1 MTRDYLIK
9 KVNNRIDLNQVAIN
23 ECTGTDSMRL
33 VISNNNDLLRLIK
46 TELEKQPDKTYE
58 QGMHDIWGLWQKV
71 HCEVGFNA
79 NLLEHIFGYEYLDT
93 ILERLSPGAALEK
106 FKAYEQKKREEAEKP
121 VVGDVVDV
129 CRKQNGKLATGLY
142 TGEDDIAYSIL
153 VDGTTLDHFYKDRI
167 YLKKTGKHV
176 DLEGLFE

>member
-1 MTRDYLIK
+1 MTREELIRK
-9 KVNNRIDLNQVAIN
+9 IGERIDSNRRTINDEYRMAVMKESLIEDVELLNCIKNYLQ
-23 ECTGTDSMRL
+23 DSDD
-33 VISNNNDLLRLIK
+33 SHD
-46 TELEKQPDKTYE
+46 
-58 QGMHDIWGLWQKV
+58 QGMRDIWGLWQKV

-121 VVGDVVDV
+121 VVGDVVIHSNANDKGPMTFIV
-129 CRKQNGKLATGLY
+129 ININDAEIKGLRS
-142 TGEDDIAYSIL
+142 TGETCS
-153 VDGTTLDHFYKDRI
+153 FI
-167 YLKKTGKHV
+167 YPNSYIKKTGKHV